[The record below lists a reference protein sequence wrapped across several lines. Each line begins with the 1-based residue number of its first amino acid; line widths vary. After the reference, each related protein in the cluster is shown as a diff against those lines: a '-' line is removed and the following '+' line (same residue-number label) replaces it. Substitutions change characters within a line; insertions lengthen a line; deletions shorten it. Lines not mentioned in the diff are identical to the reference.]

1 MKKQFKD
8 LYGISD
14 TVSVILVIALVLVLA
29 MVIYAMVFGAVD
41 PKYIKKSAYIAGS
54 VDSVDIPRNSGLTD
68 HILKFSP
75 QSGDPFYFSGQQ
87 PGGTTGTRI
96 TLRLLSPDGK
106 TLSPNAASL
115 SGNPYGKQIYIFPN
129 NSGAA
134 TVCDYDVSD
143 KIPPANLRPMP
154 AGRWTIQLVDEEL
167 HVLAD
172 SYDTTLKYGT
182 TSLPVASGFVGQ
194 LFRTDCSP
202 YQQTLSGIS
211 QTFTNGPGNMTYT
224 RFNGVN
230 TFLRIN
236 NDPGLS
242 LTGDMAL
249 SMWLRPSATGN
260 SADPSTWHQ
269 IIGKGSIDGSSE
281 NDNYQMFQ
289 IGDKLV
295 FEWNDAASG
304 NHYQAITTSPV
315 LSTNWNY
322 VTASVS
328 NGGITISNNGV
339 AQSLVYS
346 QGLDPR
352 SITTPVPNPP
362 VVNLKTNANPVTI
375 GMQNSSSTSAAFY
388 YKGDIGAYSLY
399 NRALTQQEI
408 ASNYAGNR
416 V

>member
-1 MKKQFKD
+1 MKNQYTDQKG
-8 LYGISD
+8 LSD

-41 PKYIKKSAYIAGS
+41 PKYMKKSAYVAGS

-68 HILKFSP
+68 HILKFLP
-75 QSGDPFYFSGQQ
+75 QNGDPFYFTGQQ
-87 PGGTTGTRI
+87 TAGTTGTRV

-106 TLSPNAASL
+106 ILSPRTASL

-129 NSGAA
+129 NSGSA
-134 TVCDYDVSD
+134 TICDYDVSD

-154 AGRWTIQLVDEEL
+154 VGRWTLQLVDEEL

-182 TSLPVASGFVGQ
+182 TSLPVAQGFIGN
-194 LFRTDCSP
+194 LFRADCTP
-202 YQQTLSGIS
+202 YQQTMGGSS

-230 TFLRIN
+230 TFLRIS

-249 SMWLRPSATGN
+249 SMWLRPTATGN
-260 SADPSTWHQ
+260 SADPNTWHQ
-269 IIGKGSIDGSSE
+269 IIGKGSIDGSTE

-295 FEWNDAASG
+295 FEWNDATSG

-322 VTASVS
+322 VTTSVS
-328 NGGITISNNGV
+328 NGAVTIYNNGV
-339 AQSLVYS
+339 AQTLVYS

-352 SITTPVPNPP
+352 SITPPVPNPP

-375 GMQNSSSTSAAFY
+375 GMQNSSSTSSAFY
-388 YKGDIGAYSLY
+388 YNGDIGAYSIY

-408 ASNYAGNR
+408 ASNYVANR
-416 V
+416 A

>member
-1 MKKQFKD
+1 MKKPYTD
-8 LYGISD
+8 LKGLSD

-41 PKYIKKSAYIAGS
+41 PKYMKKSAYVAGS

-68 HILKFSP
+68 HILKFLP
-75 QSGDPFYFSGQQ
+75 QTGDPFYFSGQQ
-87 PGGTTGTRI
+87 TTGTTGTRM

-106 TLSPNAASL
+106 ILSPNTASL
-115 SGNPYGKQIYIFPN
+115 IGSPYGRQIYIFPN
-129 NSGAA
+129 NSGSAN
-134 TVCDYDVSD
+134 VCDYEVSD

-154 AGRWTIQLVDEEL
+154 VGRWTLQLVDEEL

-182 TSLPVASGFVGQ
+182 PSLPVAQGFIGG
-194 LFRTDCSP
+194 LFKADCSP
-202 YQQTLSGIS
+202 YQQMIGGSS

-249 SMWLRPSATGN
+249 SMWLRPTATGN

-269 IIGKGSIDGSSE
+269 IIGKGSIDGSTE

-295 FEWNDAASG
+295 FEWNDATSG

-315 LSTNWNY
+315 LSTSWNY
-322 VTASVS
+322 VTTSVS
-328 NGGITISNNGV
+328 NGVVTIYNNGV
-339 AQSLVYS
+339 AQPLVYS

-352 SITTPVPNPP
+352 SITSPVPNPP
-362 VVNLKTNANPVTI
+362 VVNLKTNANSVTV
-375 GMQNSSSTSAAFY
+375 GMQNSSSSSAAFY

-408 ASNYAGNR
+408 ANNYATNR
-416 V
+416 A